1 MTGYAINAKCS
12 LFVLIHCICFGMV
25 DMIADRALK
34 GRGALSNRSGRF
46 ESVVAVRIDDG
57 WDTAALLA
65 EEKPK
70 TTVTDEHPKT
80 IITTNTSPDLPF
92 ERSINPYRGCEHG
105 CIYCFARPT
114 HAYHGLSPGL
124 DFETRLFAKPDA
136 ARLLEAEL
144 SKPGYKPKTIQFG
157 ANTDP
162 YQPIERTRR
171 ITRDVLEV
179 LQRFNHP
186 LGITTKSDLVLR
198 DLDILAPMAAKGLA
212 AVAVSVTT
220 LNGTLAR
227 TLEPRCPRP
236 SKRLEAIRQLSDAGV
251 PVSVMVAPLIPGLN
265 DHEMEDILAAAMD
278 AGAVAAEY
286 ILLRLPL
293 EIHALFE
300 EWLQAHVPDRAA
312 KVMTLIRDTRAG
324 KVYDSDFSQRMRG
337 TGVYAEMLR
346 ARFRI
351 ARKRVGFLNNAA
363 SGFHQRTDL
372 FTRPLGTFRQP
383 SLFD

>member
-1 MTGYAINAKCS
+1 
-12 LFVLIHCICFGMV
+12 
-25 DMIADRALK
+25 
-34 GRGALSNRSGRF
+34 
-46 ESVVAVRIDDG
+46 
-57 WDTAALLA
+57 
-65 EEKPK
+65 
-70 TTVTDEHPKT
+70 
-80 IITTNTSPDLPF
+80 
-92 ERSINPYRGCEHG
+92 
-105 CIYCFARPT
+105 
-114 HAYHGLSPGL
+114 
-124 DFETRLFAKPDA
+124 
-136 ARLLEAEL
+136 
-144 SKPGYKPKTIQFG
+144 
-157 ANTDP
+157 
-162 YQPIERTRR
+162 
-171 ITRDVLEV
+171 
-179 LQRFNHP
+179 
-186 LGITTKSDLVLR
+186 
-198 DLDILAPMAAKGLA
+198 
-212 AVAVSVTT
+212 
-220 LNGTLAR
+220 
-227 TLEPRCPRP
+227 
-236 SKRLEAIRQLSDAGV
+236 
-251 PVSVMVAPLIPGLN
+251 MVAPLIPGLN

>member
-1 MTGYAINAKCS
+1 M
-12 LFVLIHCICFGMV
+12 
-25 DMIADRALK
+25 
-34 GRGALSNRSGRF
+34 
-46 ESVVAVRIDDG
+46 
-57 WDTAALLA
+57 LA

-80 IITTNTSPDLPF
+80 IIATNTSPDLPF

-105 CIYCFARPT
+105 CVYCFARPT

-136 ARLLEAEL
+136 AQLLEAEL
-144 SKPGYKPKTIQFG
+144 SKPGYKPKTIQLG

-171 ITRDVLEV
+171 ITRGVLEV

-186 LGITTKSDLVLR
+186 VGITTKSDLVLR

-220 LNGTLAR
+220 LNGALAR

-236 SKRLEAIRQLSDAGV
+236 SKRLQAIRQLSDAGV

-265 DHEMEDILAAAMD
+265 DHEMEDILAAAKD

-293 EIHALFE
+293 EIRDLFE
-300 EWLQAHVPDRAA
+300 EWLAAHAPDRAA
-312 KVMTLIRDTRAG
+312 KVMALVRDTRGG
-324 KVYDSDFSQRMRG
+324 KAYDSDFSQRMRG

-346 ARFRI
+346 ERFRI
-351 ARKRVGFLNNAA
+351 ARKRAGFLNNAA

-372 FTRPLGTFRQP
+372 FIRPLGTFRQP